1 MARYAVIGLGRFGM
15 TVATILA
22 ENGMEVL
29 AIDKKQELV
38 DQISSKVAQAVC
50 MDSTDENSLR
60 DMNLNEVDAVIMA
73 IGSNIQESIL
83 SCAILKKIGVGIIY
97 AKIENHLHGRIL
109 ELIGVKRTI
118 LPEETVG
125 SQLAN
130 TLISKNIL
138 EYYNLTSGHVVIELV
153 APLEFVGKSLQ
164 ELALPTGRGI
174 NVIAIKYNYLT
185 VTDEGKNKVEQR
197 LNDMPGANDV
207 INEGDVMMLMGR
219 KNAIDSLIRD
229 VANKR
234 DLL

>member
-109 ELIGVKRTI
+109 ELIGGCLINGHGTRTCCRI
-118 LPEETVG
+118 GLLSAV
-125 SQLAN
+125 
-130 TLISKNIL
+130 
-138 EYYNLTSGHVVIELV
+138 
-153 APLEFVGKSLQ
+153 
-164 ELALPTGRGI
+164 
-174 NVIAIKYNYLT
+174 
-185 VTDEGKNKVEQR
+185 QR
-197 LNDMPGANDV
+197 QSFYFQSIFDIHFGFLSV
-207 INEGDVMMLMGR
+207 L
-219 KNAIDSLIRD
+219 
-229 VANKR
+229 
-234 DLL
+234 